1 VSGPQVS
8 TNPLSRREVLEL
20 FGFEFHA
27 GIALAIVACLNFLI
41 AKHVPF
47 AIEKIEQSY
56 LIFYYHLPAA
66 LSCLVF
72 FSMTLVASIA
82 VLVTGH
88 PAWDR
93 RARTAAGVGLLA
105 CTITLTTGS
114 TWASAAWNTWWD
126 WGDARLMSA
135 AVMWLTYAGYVL
147 LQAQIEDA
155 ARRRRFAAVFGI
167 LAFVNIPLVH
177 WAIEWFGETHH
188 PESFQDLASDPRI
201 TQTRWFGVLAFFVFY
216 LLLYRWRLAREETKE
231 RLESVLA
238 RVRRIEE
245 GASA

>member
-1 VSGPQVS
+1 MAEGSAERAPRGSGSFIVHAIAAIALVS
-8 TNPLSRREVLEL
+8 T
-20 FGFEFHA
+20 
-27 GIALAIVACLNFLI
+27 LNALI
-41 AKHVPF
+41 ARYVPP
-47 AIEKIEQSY
+47 AIQKIEQSY

-66 LSCLVF
+66 LSCLIF
-72 FSMTLVASIA
+72 FTMVLAASI
-82 VLVTGH
+82 VFLVTGN

-105 CTITLTTGS
+105 CTITLATGS

-147 LQAQIEDA
+147 LQAQIDDA
-155 ARRRRFAAVFGI
+155 PRRRRFAAVFGI

-188 PESFQDLASDPRI
+188 PETFQDLASDPEI
-201 TQTRWFGVLAFFVFY
+201 TQTRWFGVLAFFIFY

-231 RLESVLA
+231 RLEAVLA